1 MTQRQNIDRRNEPR
15 ENARRQRSDR
25 NRVVEPRPAQ
35 SESLEVQEQE
45 RAPLSDFEP
54 GF

>member
-1 MTQRQNIDRRNEPR
+1 MSQRENIDRRNEPR
-15 ENARRQRSDR
+15 ENARRHRSDR
-25 NRVVEPRPAQ
+25 NRDVESRPARP
-35 SESLEVQEQE
+35 ESLEVQEQE